1 MMWCTDVLLA
11 TEDYVVDIFWYTV
24 YGLWLLVAVRGV
36 TDSRTTA
43 AAAAAVGITST
54 DNDDD
59 DDDTTV
65 NIIPVTMIPA
75 PRKSTCVFLRFL
87 VIHMRRKL
95 LTN

>member
-1 MMWCTDVLLA
+1 MMWRTDVLLA
-11 TEDYVVDIFWYTV
+11 TEDYVGDIFWYTV

-54 DNDDD
+54 DNDYY
-59 DDDTTV
+59 DDTTV